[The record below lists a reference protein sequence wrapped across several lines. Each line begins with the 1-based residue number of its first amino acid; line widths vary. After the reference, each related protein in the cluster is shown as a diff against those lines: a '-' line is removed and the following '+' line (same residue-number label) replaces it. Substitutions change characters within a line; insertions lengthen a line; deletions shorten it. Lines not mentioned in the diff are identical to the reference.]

1 YIFSLF
7 GVEADDLLISEFV
20 QTIFPI
26 FAAITRSLDTAEG
39 RVRLHCSR
47 ASVDGNSA
55 GPDFL
60 CHAIGLSSIRRIN
73 CSGQAK
79 IAGVG
84 QCYGF
89 IIVVKTNDR
98 TDGAEYF
105 FLRQTAA
112 ILHII
117 KQGRF
122 KEKAFV
128 ETFWPLAAGNQCRTF
143 ILCDSN
149 IFLGPFA
156 CDFADQ
162 RTIVNCGI
170 RWIANLEMGEHRLHR
185 RNKLWADTVMHDMA
199 RGERTALPTMRSEEH
214 TSELQ

>member
-1 YIFSLF
+1 FHVTGVQTCALPIYGRHPRIRSRTIHLRASGWWSDDGLGRGCLPLLSSYIFSLF

-47 ASVDGNSA
+47 ASVDRNSA
-55 GPDFL
+55 GPDFQ
-60 CHAIGLSSIRRIN
+60 CHAIGLPSIRRIN

-84 QCYGF
+84 QCYGL

-105 FLRQTAA
+105 FLRKTAV
-112 ILHII
+112 ILHIV

-122 KEKAFV
+122 KEKALV
-128 ETFWPLAAGNQCRTF
+128 ETFRPLAAGNQCSTF

-156 CDFADQ
+156 CDFA
-162 RTIVNCGI
+162 
-170 RWIANLEMGEHRLHR
+170 
-185 RNKLWADTVMHDMA
+185 
-199 RGERTALPTMRSEEH
+199 
-214 TSELQ
+214 